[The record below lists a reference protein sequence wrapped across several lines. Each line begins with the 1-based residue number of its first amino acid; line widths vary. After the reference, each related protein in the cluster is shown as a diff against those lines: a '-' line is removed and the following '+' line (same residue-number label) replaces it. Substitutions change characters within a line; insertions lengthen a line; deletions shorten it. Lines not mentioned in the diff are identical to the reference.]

1 MSEFADDF
9 RAEIEEQYQEVINH
23 RGDGLEKAR
32 AQGMSALIQWVQR
45 RLLHDLYCALDTA
58 NPGDVDRACA
68 RGALALMLLRDASR
82 AFADMLW
89 YSHDGPK
96 EELDARRDA
105 AFAAHGRAIRGVL
118 LPDADFETMLADLGG
133 GLRRVQIDVSQAGHE
148 VRVTEYRGKDEPRA
162 KARVFE
168 GATLVAAVTDAYNA
182 VVKQEP
188 VEAPTEPV
196 GQS

>member
-1 MSEFADDF
+1 MSAFADDF
-9 RAEIEEQYQEVINH
+9 RAELEEQYQEVINR

-96 EELDARRDA
+96 EDVDAKQDA
-105 AFAAHGRAIRGVL
+105 AMEAHARALRGVL
-118 LPDADFETMLADLGG
+118 LPDADFETMLTMLSNGF
-133 GLRRVQIDVSQAGHE
+133 RRVQIDVSQTGHE

-162 KARVFE
+162 KPLVFE
-168 GATLVAAVTDAYNA
+168 GATLVAAVTDAYNG

-188 VEAPTEPV
+188 VEVPTEPV